1 MLRRRKAVKAKDIM
15 NTPIIAASKKAS
27 AREVALYMLLGGF
40 SGVPVANAN
49 GSLAGIVTELDLIR
63 ALRCGKSLEAT
74 PVCEIMTCDVLTV
87 DVETSME
94 EIMEVLDTERILRVP
109 VTRGGKVV
117 GIVSRPDLL
126 RAFVQPQFIRV
137 G

>member
-1 MLRRRKAVKAKDIM
+1 MRACDVM
-15 NTPIIAASKKAS
+15 NTPIIAASKDAP

-40 SGVPVANAN
+40 SGVPIAEPD

-63 ALRCGKSLEAT
+63 ALRAGKSLDT
-74 PVCEIMTCDVLTV
+74 TLVSEIMTSKVLTV
-87 DVETSME
+87 DVDADIEDVMAL
-94 EIMEVLDTERILRVP
+94 LDTERILRVP
-109 VTRGGKVV
+109 VLKSGKVV

-126 RAFVQPQFIRV
+126 RAVVQPHFMRV

>member
-1 MLRRRKAVKAKDIM
+1 MRARDVM
-15 NTPIIAASKKAS
+15 NTPIIAASPNAS

-40 SGVPVANAN
+40 SGVPIAEPD

-63 ALRCGKSLEAT
+63 ALRAGQSLDT
-74 PVCEIMTCDVLTV
+74 IQVGEIMTTHVITV
-87 DVETSME
+87 DIEADIE
-94 EIMEVLDTERILRVP
+94 EIMQLLDTERILRVP
-109 VTRGGKVV
+109 VMKSGKVV

-126 RAFVQPQFIRV
+126 RAVVQPQFIRV